1 MGLPWVW
8 EEHGTLWGGVYYLHF
23 LAEIAACLYVRLEV
37 NRPERMEHP
46 KGLMRQMGL

>member
-1 MGLPWVW
+1 MGLC
-8 EEHGTLWGGVYYLHF
+8 GGGLYYLHF

>member
-1 MGLPWVW
+1 MGLC
-8 EEHGTLWGGVYYLHF
+8 GGGGLYYLHF